1 MSVRSGHSR
10 LGVRNA
16 THIKHV
22 VDGLIDGAGIADVL
36 VATTAA
42 RGAFTFE
49 GPSETDVLVLVL
61 GDDVSA
67 TTS

>member
-1 MSVRSGHSR
+1 MSVRSGHSGLR
-10 LGVRNA
+10 VRNT
-16 THIKHV
+16 THVKHV
-22 VDGLIDGAGIADVL
+22 VDGLIDGAGVADVL

-49 GPSETDVLVLVL
+49 GPSKADVLVLVL
-61 GDDVSA
+61 GDDVGA